1 MLFKFETEK
10 SNVSLLFS
18 KNLISGSTCFLIGIF
33 KIIFLDNLD
42 PFILE
47 LYLFISSTE
56 TL

>member
-10 SNVSLLFS
+10 SNVSLLLS
-18 KNLISGSTCFLIGIF
+18 KNLISGSTSFLIGIF